1 MLRREG
7 RVVGLH
13 EGEREAGGEGT
24 KAQRVMAPLP
34 VQGNDRREVKQFH
47 YTGWPDFGVPDHP
60 HPVIAF
66 IRRINNFKRTTSG
79 PDIIHCRWAWLAC
92 VVLSR
97 ENHMTITC
105 T

>member
-1 MLRREG
+1 M
-7 RVVGLH
+7 
-13 EGEREAGGEGT
+13 

-79 PDIIHCRWAWLAC
+79 PDIIHCRWVWLAC
-92 VVLSR
+92 AVLSH